1 MRSRRAALIALTIA
15 SLAVGAWAQFAPAS
29 FHTSFPFGR
38 AWVSTDG
45 PFNEHL
51 IRDVGG
57 LNLALGAL
65 TGLAALRMHADL
77 VRLAAVVTLV
87 FSVPHLTYHA
97 LHLEPYAALDAVG
110 MMLSLGLGVVV
121 PAWLAWSPAPRR
133 RAAPSA
139 VTASAVT
146 GPARAS
152 GKGGR

>member
-1 MRSRRAALIALTIA
+1 MRSRRAALVALTIA

-29 FHTSFPFGR
+29 FHASFPFGR

-57 LNLALGAL
+57 LNLALAVL
-65 TGLAALRMHADL
+65 TGVAAVRMHAEL

-87 FSVPHLTYHA
+87 FSVPHLAYHA
-97 LHLEPYAALDAVG
+97 LHLEPYGRVDATG
-110 MMLSLGLGVVV
+110 MMLSLALGVVV

-133 RAAPSA
+133 RTTPSA
-139 VTASAVT
+139 SPT
-146 GPARAS
+146 GRVVH
-152 GKGGR
+152 R